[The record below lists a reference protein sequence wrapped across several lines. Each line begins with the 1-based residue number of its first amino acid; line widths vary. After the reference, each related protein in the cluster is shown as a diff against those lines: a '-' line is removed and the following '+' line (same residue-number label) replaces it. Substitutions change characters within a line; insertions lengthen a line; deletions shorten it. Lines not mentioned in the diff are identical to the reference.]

1 MKTHRPLRTS
11 DAPRILLYSHDGLGL
26 GHFRR
31 TLNIGEA
38 LVQRLPDA
46 GILLLTSLP
55 VSEFQLPDKLDY
67 VRMPGLNTPRIF
79 SASRKERHAPRD
91 VFAVREAILSAVVE
105 SFAPHV
111 MLVDHAPAGLAGELL
126 PILRRK
132 WTAGTRPRFV
142 LGLRD
147 VVYGPQLTAAT
158 WEKTGSVE
166 LLEDVY
172 DQVLVYGDRSFFDP
186 IQEYNLS
193 PDVAARTSFVGV
205 LHRPLPSVSMAEAA
219 AETDMRLADM
229 PFVVASVGGG
239 VDGAPVIRTLLDTFA
254 ARLLPG
260 VAASVV
266 TGPHMP
272 AAERR
277 GLEAIADSLPLVTFS
292 AFQDGLLSQVSRA
305 DAVVT
310 MGGYNSVWEAIGLG
324 KRPIIVPRNGRVDEQ
339 LVRATRLSQRDL
351 AEVILPQQLTPQTLA
366 DAIQRAFLRS
376 PAMLPALDL
385 QGLERTAAVI
395 ARMLGRDHTVHGL

>member
-1 MKTHRPLRTS
+1 MKKHRPLRTS

-31 TLNIGEA
+31 TLNIGES
-38 LVQRLPDA
+38 LLQRLPDA

-55 VSEFQLPDKLDY
+55 ANEFRLPDKLDF

-79 SASRKERHAPRD
+79 SARRKERHAPRD
-91 VFAVREAILSAVVE
+91 VFAVRRAILSAVVE
-105 SFAPHV
+105 SFAPHLL
-111 MLVDHAPAGLAGELL
+111 LVDHAPAGLAGELL
-126 PILRRK
+126 PVLRRK
-132 WTAGTRPRFV
+132 WPAGTRPRFV

-158 WEKTGSVE
+158 WEKTSSVE
-166 LLEDVY
+166 LLEDIY

-186 IQEYNLS
+186 IQEYNFS
-193 PDVAARTSFVGV
+193 PAITARTTFVGV
-205 LHRPLPSVSMAEAA
+205 LHRTLPSIGMAETA
-219 AETDMRLADM
+219 AETEARLADM

-239 VDGAPVIRTLLDTFA
+239 VDGAPVIRTLLDAFA
-254 ARLLPG
+254 TRLLPG
-260 VAASVV
+260 VAASVA

-272 AAERR
+272 DAERQE
-277 GLEAIADSLPLVTFS
+277 LEAIADLLPQVTLS
-292 AFQDGLLSQVSRA
+292 GFQDALLSQVSRA
-305 DAVVT
+305 DAVIT

-339 LVRATRLSQRDL
+339 LERATRLAQRGL

-366 DAIQRAFLRS
+366 DAIQRAFQRP
-376 PAMLPALDL
+376 PAPSPALDMH
-385 QGLERTAAVI
+385 GLDRTAAVI
-395 ARMLGRDHTVHGL
+395 ADMLGLNHAIDGS

>member
-1 MKTHRPLRTS
+1 MKKHRPLRTS

-38 LVQRLPDA
+38 LLRRLPDA

-55 VSEFQLPDKLDY
+55 ANEFRLPDKLDF
-67 VRMPGLNTPRIF
+67 VRMPGLDTPRIF
-79 SASRKERHAPRD
+79 SARRKERHAPRD
-91 VFAVREAILSAVVE
+91 VFAVRKAILAAVVE

-126 PILRRK
+126 PILRRT
-132 WTAGTRPRFV
+132 WPAGARPRFV

-147 VVYGPQLTAAT
+147 IVYGPQLTTAT

-172 DQVLVYGDRSFFDP
+172 DQILVYGDRSFFDP
-186 IQEYNLS
+186 ILEYSLS
-193 PDVAARTSFVGV
+193 PAVAARTTFVGV
-205 LHRPLPSVSMAEAA
+205 LHRTPPAGSI
-219 AETDMRLADM
+219 AETVTEKEARLADM

-239 VDGAPVIRTLLDTFA
+239 IDGAPVIRALLDAFA
-254 ARLLPG
+254 AQLLPA

-272 AAERR
+272 EAERR
-277 GLEAIADSLPLVTFS
+277 DLEAIAESLPLVTLS
-292 AFQDGLLSQVSRA
+292 GFQDALLSQIARA

-310 MGGYNSVWEAIGLG
+310 MGGYNSVWEAIGLA
-324 KRPIIVPRNGRVDEQ
+324 KYPIIVPRNGRVDEQ
-339 LVRATRLSQRDL
+339 LVRATRLSQRGL
-351 AEVILPQQLTPQTLA
+351 AEVILPEQLTPQTLV
-366 DAIQRAFLRS
+366 DAIQRAFQRS
-376 PAMLPALDL
+376 SAISPALDM
-385 QGLERTAAVI
+385 QGLDRTAAVI
-395 ARMLGRDHTVHGL
+395 ARMLGRNHTVDGS